1 MKNKNKHLKL
11 LADKIVLLEKE
22 LELGKNVKE
31 NQAKI
36 EEIIL
41 SLSFE
46 EVLELDNY
54 IFEKN
59 LLTKQNFSDIM

>member
-11 LADKIVLLEKE
+11 LAEKIVLLEKE